1 MIRIGGMHFGAP
13 MLPST
18 VFAFLF
24 ILAVAMILDAA
35 ILRLWRQRQSP
46 PATSRY
52 VERARIWLNKSSSSS
67 PQAIYL

>member
-1 MIRIGGMHFGAP
+1 

-35 ILRLWRQRQSP
+35 ILRSWRQRQSP

-52 VERARIWLNKSSSSS
+52 VERARIWLNKTWQ
-67 PQAIYL
+67 QASRWFDQRIQTGHGA

>member
-1 MIRIGGMHFGAP
+1 

-24 ILAVAMILDAA
+24 ILAAAMILDAA

-52 VERARIWLNKSSSSS
+52 VERARIWLNKVWQ
-67 PQAIYL
+67 QASRWFDQRIQTDHGA